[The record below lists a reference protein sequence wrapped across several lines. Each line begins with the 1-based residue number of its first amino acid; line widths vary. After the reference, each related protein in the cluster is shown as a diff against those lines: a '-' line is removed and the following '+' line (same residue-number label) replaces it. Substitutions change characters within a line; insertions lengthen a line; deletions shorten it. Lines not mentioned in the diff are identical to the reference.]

1 MSQRQIRARLV
12 SYAIECAAAI
22 LLVLVILYTQALAQ

>member
-12 SYAIECAAAI
+12 SYSINCVAAVA
-22 LLVLVILYTQALAQ
+22 LVMVILYTQALAQ